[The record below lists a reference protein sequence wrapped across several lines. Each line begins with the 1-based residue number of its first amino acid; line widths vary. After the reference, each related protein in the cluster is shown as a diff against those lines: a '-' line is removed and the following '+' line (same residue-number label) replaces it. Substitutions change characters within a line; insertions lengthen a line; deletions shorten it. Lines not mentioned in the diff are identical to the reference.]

1 MPQGDDSF
9 VPEPELTYKCRLY
22 LKKQIKKAPG
32 SVSLDYDKERRHILG
47 MMKRTINMGESN
59 SALVIGPRGCGKT
72 TLINMILDKLRRK
85 PSFHDQAVVV
95 ELNGL
100 VHTDDRLALKDMT
113 RQMGL
118 DNVVDGKVF
127 GSFPENLTFL
137 LNCLK
142 SGDRTTSKSTI
153 IILDE
158 FDLFC
163 EHRKQTLLYNLFDV
177 SQSAQAPLC
186 VLGLT
191 CRLDV
196 TELLEKRVKSR
207 FSHRQI
213 TLFPQAHARSAL
225 SKRMELVKR
234 LLSLPSDNEDGACED
249 GCDID
254 LVFSRCWNK
263 HIEELLK
270 DQEVINIIEKH
281 FEIQASERALRSFL
295 TVVVSR
301 LTSSHPFLS
310 LYDFVQTYKQFTAD
324 AKVNMLKGL
333 SVLEMCLIIAMKHHT
348 DIYDGNPLNF
358 EMVLRMYLK
367 FVSQNSSVNIVDRS
381 VILKAYEHIKNLEL
395 IIPVKG
401 CSRHVQKEHQMHHF
415 LPLSEQVNTAVKE
428 YQNLPTEVEQWAF
441 SSLQ

>member
-127 GSFPENLTFL
+127 GSFP
-137 LNCLK
+137 
-142 SGDRTTSKSTI
+142 
-153 IILDE
+153 
-158 FDLFC
+158 
-163 EHRKQTLLYNLFDV
+163 
-177 SQSAQAPLC
+177 
-186 VLGLT
+186 GLT